1 MSADGYTYRT
11 HLTPRGWEK
20 GSRPSDAL
28 ETWEVK
34 VERRQAPEPVRSYP
48 RRVRT
53 NPQTSPQNPND
64 LERARKNH
72 GERPRT

>member
-11 HLTPRGWEK
+11 HLTPRGWER

-34 VERRQAPEPVRSYP
+34 VEQRQAP
-48 RRVRT
+48 
-53 NPQTSPQNPND
+53 
-64 LERARKNH
+64 
-72 GERPRT
+72 